1 MKIKNIKYVALAAVF
16 GMGATSCDDFLDR
29 PTEDNYNQ
37 SNFYQNDTQLSPN
50 SSNPTIAKSDCNVF
64 CAVY

>member
-37 SNFYQNDTQLSPN
+37 CES
-50 SSNPTIAKSDCNVF
+50 
-64 CAVY
+64 AVENIF